1 MHPALRKGQLFTK
14 KHTPHFPLFYK
25 KQRPFSTFL
34 QNTPIFHFLQKNI
47 PISTFFTKITP
58 ISFPAYGPVDDKR
71 RWSVRIEVCIVAAM
85 WSCVAA
91 EWKARSSGIQM
102 NSWTKAVDQLTTCYR
117 RPSTTGLSSHV
128 LYVYHY
134 QLSSSPY
141 SLVTVLRSHCRDLSL
156 PVTLVVIVEHSVEF
170 VCVICVRGQ

>member
-14 KHTPHFPLFYK
+14 KTHTPFSTFYKKNNAHFPLFYK
-25 KQRPFSTFL
+25 TPLFSTF
-34 QNTPIFHFLQKNI
+34 FYKNH
-47 PISTFFTKITP
+47 PP

-117 RPSTTGLSSHV
+117 RPSTTGLSSYV

>member
-14 KHTPHFPLFYK
+14 KNTHPIFHFFTK
-25 KQRPFSTFL
+25 KT
-34 QNTPIFHFLQKNI
+34 TPIFHFFTKHPYFPLFLQKS
-47 PISTFFTKITP
+47 PP

-117 RPSTTGLSSHV
+117 RPSTTGLSSYV